1 MGNICNS
8 ATHTQK
14 STDALVPAILGDIGG
29 TNMRL
34 TLRRLNLTTRSS
46 SEIIPLTI
54 YPTNDYASLEECLN
68 VFLKVSLLS

>member
-8 ATHTQK
+8 AAHSQK
-14 STDALVPAILGDIGG
+14 SPDVLVPAILGDIGG

-34 TLRRLNLTTRSS
+34 TLRRLNLATRSS

-54 YPTNDYASLEECLN
+54 YRTNDYASLEDCLH
-68 VFLKVSLLS
+68 VFLKVSFLS